1 MMKKILIIMLI
12 IGFLTPL
19 TIYAEDNNQL
29 GGQEPTS
36 SQGGEYSPNYNI
48 FPIIIS
54 LIIFYLVTYLFYD
67 IKAIKRR
74 TFKQI
79 WSIILVGSFLFSGI
93 SGIILSILSDYALIF
108 PLNFN
113 LLFWHVELSIIM
125 AITSI
130 LHIHIH
136 WKSFKKVLKN

>member
-1 MMKKILIIMLI
+1 MKKILIIILI
-12 IGFLTPL
+12 IGFLTPI
-19 TIYAEDNNQL
+19 TVYAEDNYQL

-36 SQGGEYSPNYNI
+36 SQGGEYGPDYNI
-48 FPIIIS
+48 FPIIIAVF
-54 LIIFYLVTYLFYD
+54 IFYLITYLIYD
-67 IKAIKRR
+67 TKNIKRR

-93 SGIILSILSDYALIF
+93 SGIILSILSDYALTF

-125 AITSI
+125 AVTSS

-136 WKSFKKVLKN
+136 WKAFKTKF

>member
-1 MMKKILIIMLI
+1 MKKILIIILI
-12 IGFLTPL
+12 IGFLSSSTV
-19 TIYAEDNNQL
+19 YAENNDQL
-29 GGQEPTS
+29 ESQEPTS

-48 FPIIIS
+48 LPIILVI
-54 LIIFYLVTYLFYD
+54 IIFYLVTYLIYD
-67 IKAIKRR
+67 TKIIKRR

-79 WSIILVGSFLFSGI
+79 WSIIFVGSFLFSGI
-93 SGIILSILSDYALIF
+93 SGIILSILSDYGLIF

-130 LHIHIH
+130 LHIHIY
-136 WKSFKKVLKN
+136 WKAFNEI

>member
-1 MMKKILIIMLI
+1 MKKILIILI
-12 IGFLTPL
+12 IISVLNPL
-19 TIYAEDNNQL
+19 TAYAVNNNQL
-29 GGQEPTS
+29 GSQEPTS

-48 FPIIIS
+48 FPIILAVIMIY
-54 LIIFYLVTYLFYD
+54 LITYLIYD
-67 IKAIKRR
+67 VRKIKRR
-74 TFKQI
+74 SFKRI
-79 WSIILVGSFLFSGI
+79 WSIMLVGSFLFSGI
-93 SGIILSILSDYALIF
+93 SGIILSILSDYTLMF

-136 WKSFKKVLKN
+136 WKAFKKVLKN

>member
-1 MMKKILIIMLI
+1 MLI
-12 IGFLTPL
+12 IGFLSPL
-19 TIYAEDNNQL
+19 TVYAENNDQL
-29 GGQEPTS
+29 ESQEPTS

-48 FPIIIS
+48 LPII
-54 LIIFYLVTYLFYD
+54 LIVIILYLVTYLIYD
-67 IKAIKRR
+67 TKIIKRR

-79 WSIILVGSFLFSGI
+79 WSIILVACFLFSGI

-108 PLNFN
+108 PLGFN

-130 LHIHIH
+130 LHIHIY
-136 WKSFKKVLKN
+136 WKAFKRL